1 MRVQRN
7 EGRIRVA
14 IDFTNTLVVGI
25 SASALFDL
33 SEADEVF
40 RKQGI
45 HAYREYML
53 EGERE
58 PLAPG
63 TGYALV
69 KALLGLNTK
78 PRELQGP
85 ATEVVVMSRNSPETG
100 VRIMNAVEQ
109 HNLPISR
116 FAFTGG
122 EALAGYV
129 PAFRLDL
136 FLSTNESDVQRVA
149 DADACASAVL
159 YPLPADYQPADDHVR
174 VAFDADAVLFDE
186 ASERVYQ
193 SGGLPAFHAAE
204 REARDTPMEDGPF
217 AEFLRKLAR
226 LKESLPEG
234 VEYSPVRI
242 AVVTAR
248 NAPAQARVITT
259 LRAWGVYVDSA
270 FFMGGLPKDEVLRVL
285 RPHIF
290 FDDQLVHV
298 LPASGVAPS
307 GRVPYRSSSPLF
319 KGETAQIAG
328 DALLVTRS
336 PADVA
341 VPGDA

>member
-1 MRVQRN
+1 M
-7 EGRIRVA
+7 A
-14 IDFTNTLVVGI
+14 IDFSNTLVVGI

-33 SEADEVF
+33 TEADKIF
-40 RKQGI
+40 RERGI
-45 HAYREYML
+45 RAYRTYML
-53 EGERE
+53 EHEHE

-69 KALLGLNTK
+69 KALLSLNAK
-78 PRELQGP
+78 PRDLAGT

-100 VRIMNAVEQ
+100 VRIMNAVE
-109 HNLPISR
+109 HHELPISR

-122 EALAGYV
+122 DSLADHV

-136 FLSTNESDVQRVA
+136 FLSTNERDVQRVA
-149 DADACASAVL
+149 DTHACAAAVL
-159 YPLPADYQPADDHVR
+159 YPRPDNFQAVEDHVR

-193 SGGLPAFHAAE
+193 TGGLPAFHAAE
-204 REARDTPMEDGPF
+204 RDARDRPMNDGPF
-217 AEFLRKLAR
+217 ADFLRKLAR

-270 FFMGGLPKDEVLRVL
+270 FFMGGLPKDEVLRAL

-290 FDDQLVHV
+290 FDDQDVHV
-298 LPASGVAPS
+298 LPASGVVPA
-307 GRVPYRSSSPLF
+307 GRVPYPSSSPLF
-319 KGETAQIAG
+319 KGGVSASEDSLT
-328 DALLVTRS
+328 VSRS
-336 PADVA
+336 PADT
-341 VPGDA
+341 VPASDT

>member
-1 MRVQRN
+1 MP
-7 EGRIRVA
+7 

-33 SEADEVF
+33 TEADRVF
-40 RKQGI
+40 REQGI
-45 HAYREYML
+45 RAYRAYML
-53 EGERE
+53 EHEQE

-69 KALLGLNTK
+69 KALLSLNSK
-78 PRELQGP
+78 PRELSGA

-100 VRIMNAVEQ
+100 VRIMNAVE
-109 HNLPISR
+109 HHDLPITR

-122 EALAGYV
+122 EALAGHV
-129 PAFRLDL
+129 PAFQLDL
-136 FLSTNESDVQRVA
+136 FLSTNEGDVQRVA
-149 DADACASAVL
+149 DSRACASAVL
-159 YPLPADYQPADDHVR
+159 YPLPENYEPAEDHVR
-174 VAFDADAVLFDE
+174 VAFDADAVLFHD
-186 ASERVYQ
+186 ASEQVFQRD
-193 SGGLPAFHAAE
+193 GLPAFHAAE

-217 AEFLRKLAR
+217 ADFLRKLAR

-270 FFMGGLPKDEVLRVL
+270 FFMGGLPKDEVLRAL

-290 FDDQLVHV
+290 FDDQDVHV
-298 LPASGVAPS
+298 LPASGVVPS
-307 GRVPYRSSSPLF
+307 GRVPYPSSSPLF
-319 KGETAQIAG
+319 KGETGEVPAG
-328 DALLVTRS
+328 ALAVTRS
-336 PADVA
+336 PADIPAEVE
-341 VPGDA
+341 DA

>member
-1 MRVQRN
+1 VP
-7 EGRIRVA
+7 
-14 IDFTNTLVVGI
+14 IDFSNTLVVGI

-33 SEADEVF
+33 ADADKVF
-40 RKQGI
+40 REKGI
-45 HAYREYML
+45 RAYRNYMVDR
-53 EGERE
+53 EHE

-69 KALLGLNTK
+69 KALLSLNSK
-78 PRELQGP
+78 PRELPGA

-100 VRIMNAVEQ
+100 VRIMNAVE
-109 HNLPISR
+109 HHELPISR

-122 EALAGYV
+122 EPLAAHV

-136 FLSTNESDVQRVA
+136 FLSTTERDIQRVA
-149 DADACASAVL
+149 DTHACAAALL
-159 YPLPADYQPADDHVR
+159 YPLPEDFHPVEDHVR

-193 SGGLPAFHAAE
+193 TDGLRAFHAAE
-204 REARDTPMEDGPF
+204 RDARDRPMDDGPF

-248 NAPAQARVITT
+248 NAPAQTRVITT

-270 FFMGGLPKDEVLRVL
+270 FFMGGLPKDEVLRAL

-290 FDDQLVHV
+290 FDDQHVHV
-298 LPASGVAPS
+298 QPASGVVPA
-307 GRVPYRSSSPLF
+307 GRVPYPSSSPLF
-319 KGETAQIAG
+319 KGGVPTSDEGPI
-328 DALLVTRS
+328 VSRS
-336 PADVA
+336 PADLAPVSD
-341 VPGDA
+341 V